1 MLWEKN
7 QKKEVFFT
15 EEAADKQLLAA
26 IEKELNSQKYQ
37 TFSNLCK
44 QALWQF
50 LYVSSST
57 ELAQS
62 ASNLQ
67 RLEHRV
73 YEKLTQHFS
82 ELEKKIASNEL
93 NESKLNEP
101 NQVSQ
106 LNDLKKHLSKINQQL
121 AQMQLNFDAKF
132 LETLQAFK
140 TELPKIEAAIN
151 KIELPIVKPTQE
163 QELTTTKPTEAEAD
177 LSVEE
182 SKTESDPLLQRLS
195 SLIEDF

>member
-7 QKKEVFFT
+7 HKKEVFFT

-26 IEKELNSQKYQ
+26 IEKELNTQKYQ

-50 LYVSSST
+50 LYLSSST

-67 RLEHRV
+67 RLEQRI
-73 YEKLTQHFS
+73 YELVKQFTAS
-82 ELEKKIASNEL
+82 EQNEYNQINQL
-93 NESKLNEP
+93 NEMKKYLSQMNE
-101 NQVSQ
+101 Q
-106 LNDLKKHLSKINQQL
+106 LT
-121 AQMQLNFDAKF
+121 QMQLYFDTKF
-132 LETLQAFK
+132 MAALEAFK
-140 TELPKIEAAIN
+140 TELPKTEAAIN
-151 KIELPIVKPTQE
+151 QVEIPIVNPNE
-163 QELTTTKPTEAEAD
+163 ESELTTTKPKQVEED
-177 LSVEE
+177 LSV
-182 SKTESDPLLQRLS
+182 KQPITESDPLLKHLT

>member
-57 ELAQS
+57 ELVQS

-67 RLEHRV
+67 RLEHKI

-82 ELEKKIASNEL
+82 ELEKKIASSE
-93 NESKLNEP
+93 LNEP

-106 LNDLKKHLSKINQQL
+106 LNDLKKHLSQINQQL

-163 QELTTTKPTEAEAD
+163 QELTPTKPTEAEAD

>member
-7 QKKEVFFT
+7 HKKEVFFT

-26 IEKELNSQKYQ
+26 IEKELNAQKYQ

-44 QALWQF
+44 QAIWQF

-67 RLEHRV
+67 GIEQRIYELAKKISASEENE
-73 YEKLTQHFS
+73 YNQINQLDDMKKYLSQMNEKLTQ
-82 ELEKKIASNEL
+82 
-93 NESKLNEP
+93 
-101 NQVSQ
+101 
-106 LNDLKKHLSKINQQL
+106 
-121 AQMQLNFDAKF
+121 MQLYFDTKF
-132 LETLQAFK
+132 IEALEVFK
-140 TELPKIEAAIN
+140 TEIPKTEVAIN
-151 KIELPIVKPTQE
+151 QSEVPIVNPNQDL
-163 QELTTTKPTEAEAD
+163 ELKTTKPKQLEED
-177 LSVEE
+177 LSI
-182 SKTESDPLLQRLS
+182 KKPMTESDPLLKHLT